1 MGWHLKGIVILIFH
15 FQLVSQKIEAW
26 PFWCYKI
33 VYYMAESARR
43 QDEANPA
50 FLLATRACK
59 MSPSCTLGISY
70 VSPTI

>member
-33 VYYMAESARR
+33 VYYMAESASR

-50 FLLATRACK
+50 FLLAT
-59 MSPSCTLGISY
+59 
-70 VSPTI
+70 